1 MDRIHKA
8 SIHFSSAQ
16 AAGAVASIA
25 IPLRVAKHYIAVVK
39 AVHFKIGSI
48 STNATGHGTLAVS
61 SKSDDTAILTER
73 QVETSDRVIASI
85 LFNFFAGSSA
95 MTYFD
100 TYGYIPI
107 PEPGWP
113 VTNDLTFLF
122 LNSNTNTVDLACSI
136 YYTTKKVSLE
146 EWMRIAKGT

>member
-8 SIHFSSAQ
+8 GIHFSSAQ
-16 AAGAVASIA
+16 AAGSVASEP
-25 IPLRVAKHYIAVVK
+25 IPLRVAKGLIAVVK
-39 AVHFKIGSI
+39 AVHFKVGSI
-48 STNATGHGTLAVS
+48 STNATGHNTMAVS
-61 SKSDDTAILTER
+61 SKSDDSSILTER
-73 QVETSDRVIASI
+73 QVETSDRVIASH
-85 LFNFFAGSSA
+85 LFNFFAGTSA
-95 MTYFD
+95 MHVLMA
-100 TYGYIPI
+100 GQYIHL

-122 LNSNTNTVDLACSI
+122 LNSNTNTVDLAVAI